1 MAFDSVPTLTVTV
14 SRSGVE
20 LAISQVYSLI
30 PTVAIAAAVLFTYTR
45 AAADLFAALAN

>member
-20 LAISQVYSLI
+20 LAISQV
-30 PTVAIAAAVLFTYTR
+30 AAAVLFTCAR
-45 AAADLFAALAN
+45 VSADLFAALAN